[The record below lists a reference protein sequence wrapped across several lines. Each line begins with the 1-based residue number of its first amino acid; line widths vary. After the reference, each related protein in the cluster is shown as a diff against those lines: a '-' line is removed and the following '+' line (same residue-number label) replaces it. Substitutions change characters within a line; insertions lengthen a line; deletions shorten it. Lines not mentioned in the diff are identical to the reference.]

1 MVRHD
6 GRRNPSIFN
15 AIAQF
20 HLRDVEIGRVPH
32 QSVQPGWYSSTP
44 LRRRHGSREYPRGC
58 GSFCGSLHV
67 VVGARVVVGAGARVQ
82 LLHVEAS
89 IGAVVDVVAGARVVV
104 GPSDVVGTSICRGC
118 YDVCIGYQ
126 NDAVICVA
134 ASMRCAFA
142 ETTGGWDEHD
152 VAQDWCPHQ
161 AKLPGDLCQSSVRQ

>member
-1 MVRHD
+1 MDDVIPAYSMPLP
-6 GRRNPSIFN
+6 NFIFGTSKSDVFRTN
-15 AIAQF
+15 QF
-20 HLRDVEIGRVPH
+20 NRGGTAR
-32 QSVQPGWYSSTP
+32 
-44 LRRRHGSREYPRGC
+44 PRC
-58 GSFCGSLHV
+58 G
-67 VVGARVVVGAGARVQ
+67 ADMAAENTRVVVGASVEACMWSSEPAWLWEPARVQ